1 MAHAIY
7 NGFTVLPST
16 EANHHLHGEVVSF
29 GILAMLTADGQ
40 FDERDKVLRFSR
52 SIGLPTRLADI
63 HASPA
68 DLPAVAEK
76 ALAGIDVRKY
86 PYEVTKDMIIS
97 GIMELDEY
105 SGRTK

>member
-1 MAHAIY
+1 M
-7 NGFTVLPST
+7 
-16 EANHHLHGEVVSF
+16 VSF

-63 HASPA
+63 HASPS